1 MILSKIFVQVK
12 ELLIYSITSKILILF
27 HRFQQDFNKNIL
39 MFLKAIEN
47 NWLFIDNYLSKEKQA
62 IKKEKLD

>member
-1 MILSKIFVQVK
+1 
-12 ELLIYSITSKILILF
+12 
-27 HRFQQDFNKNIL
+27 